1 MAYSRQ
7 DLLDAIAKFKELDED
22 ASIVRVSDELYAECK
37 KLYPIFEQ
45 FANEGDAD
53 AECYLGAL
61 IWRGKGVAVNEL
73 KAEELFKKSAL
84 KGNAFAQYLMGKFT
98 LDYYSYEGV
107 DCWKKANE
115 WFIKS
120 AEQGF
125 APAQN
130 ELAYSYESRRGVDT
144 DYEKAAYWYEKAA
157 EQGYQSA
164 LMSLGT
170 LYYYGRGVEQNTQ
183 KAISL
188 WQQAYDQGYIYA
200 SASIGRCYF
209 EGKGIEKDLS
219 KALRLYQEAL
229 DYSGGRIVD
238 YQKKIQAIKDELK
251 KQGRCQHCGGKIKGL
266 FFKKC
271 ANCGRKKDYK

>member
-37 KLYPIFEQ
+37 ELYPIFEQ

-53 AECYLGAL
+53 GECYLGAL

-73 KAEELFKKSAL
+73 KAEELFKKSAN
-84 KGNAFAQYLMGKFT
+84 KGNAFAQYLMGRFT

-107 DCWKKANE
+107 ECWKRANE
-115 WFIKS
+115 WFVAS
-120 AEQGF
+120 AEQGNAF
-125 APAQN
+125 AQN
-130 ELAYSYESRRGVDT
+130 ELGWSYEQGRGVDR

-157 EQGYQSA
+157 DQGYQSA

-170 LYYYGRGVEQNTQ
+170 LYYSGRGVEQNTQ

-200 SASIGRCYF
+200 SASIGRCYL
-209 EGKGIEKDLS
+209 EGKGIEKDLA
-219 KALRLYQEAL
+219 KALKLYKEAL
-229 DYSGGRIVD
+229 DHSGGKIVD
-238 YQKKIQAIKDELK
+238 YQRKIQAIKEELYNQK
-251 KQGRCQHCGGKIKGL
+251 RCVYCGGYFKGL

-271 ANCGRKKDYK
+271 NSCGRKKDY